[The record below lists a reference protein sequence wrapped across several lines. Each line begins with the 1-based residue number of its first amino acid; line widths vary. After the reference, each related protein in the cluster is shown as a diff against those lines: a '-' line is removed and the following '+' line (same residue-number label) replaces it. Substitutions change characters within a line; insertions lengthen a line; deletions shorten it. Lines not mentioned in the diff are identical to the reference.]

1 MQTASSAYDNAY
13 AKINLYLD
21 IVGKRSDGYHDLCG
35 IMQQI
40 SLCDT
45 VEVDYESS
53 DKTTISVL
61 CESDGINVE
70 IPSGKGNIAYRAA
83 EEFLTSIGEC
93 AKIDIRIK
101 KNIPSPAGMAG
112 GSADA
117 AAVLNIL
124 NRLCKDDKKMSLD
137 DLVKLS
143 EKIGADVPFCLIG
156 GTKTARGIGGMLGEC
171 PKLPKCFIVVAIKG
185 EGVKTPWAFG
195 ELDKKYD
202 NFSDCNLE
210 KESEKRLSFML
221 NALKD
226 QDLRG
231 VCDNMFNVFEDVIAG
246 VNGFVSELEEIM
258 KKNGALNAMM
268 SGSGPSV
275 FGIFENSQSAGNA
288 CRELECCGA
297 KAFLCKPV

>member
-1 MQTASSAYDNAY
+1 MKNNLSTGTEAY

-40 SLCDT
+40 SLCDN
-45 VEVDYESS
+45 VYVDYESS
-53 DKTTISVL
+53 DETVITVS
-61 CESDGINVE
+61 CESGELDSD
-70 IPSGKGNIAYRAA
+70 IPSGKGNVAYRAA
-83 EEFLTSIGEC
+83 EAFLTSIGES
-93 AKIDIRIK
+93 AKVDIRIV

-124 NRLCKDDKKMSLD
+124 NSLCGDEKRMTTD
-137 DLVKLS
+137 DLIKLA
-143 EKIGADVPFCLIG
+143 EKIGADVPFCIVG
-156 GTKTARGIGGMLGEC
+156 GTKTARGIGGVLGEC

-195 ELDKKYD
+195 ELDRRYD
-202 NFSDCNLE
+202 NFSDTNIRQG
-210 KESEKRLSFML
+210 SEKRLEVML

-226 QDLRG
+226 QDLCG
-231 VCDNMFNVFEDVIAG
+231 VCDSMFNVFESVISY
-246 VNGFVSELEEIM
+246 VNGFVSELIEVM
-258 KKNGALNAMM
+258 KGNGALNAMM

-275 FGIFENSQSAGNA
+275 FGIFENAENAENA
-288 CRELECCGA
+288 CRELEACGA
-297 KAFLCKPV
+297 KAFLCEPV